1 MGKVLHVASSPRG
14 DRSKS
19 SSIAKTFLNTYM
31 ALNPGDE
38 VESINVFE
46 EKLPA
51 FDGPALQAKYN
62 ILHGQESSPHQQ
74 KAWQEIEAVIA
85 KFASADKYVFSVP
98 MWNFGI
104 PYRLK
109 QYFDVIVQPGYTFA
123 VDPETGYKGL
133 LEGRTAT
140 AIYARGGAYQGDF
153 AAMDQQKPYME
164 CILGFMGITV
174 TQTVFGE
181 QLLTP
186 DPEAGEQALATAI
199 DDAKQAAADF

>member
-1 MGKVLHVASSPRG
+1 MGKVLHVAASPRG

-19 SSIAKTFLNTYM
+19 SSIARTFLNTYM
-31 ALNPGDE
+31 ALHPGDD

-46 EKLPA
+46 EELPA

-62 ILHGQESSPHQQ
+62 ILHGQESSPYQQ
-74 KAWQEIEAVIA
+74 KAWKEIEAAIA
-85 KFASADKYVFSVP
+85 NFTAADKYVFSVP

-133 LEGRTAT
+133 LEGRPAT
-140 AIYARGGAYQGDF
+140 VIYARGGAYRGDF
-153 AAMDQQKPYME
+153 VVMDQQKPYME
-164 CILGFMGITV
+164 CILDFMGITV
-174 TQTVFGE
+174 TQTVLGE
-181 QLLTP
+181 NLLACGP
-186 DPEAGEQALATAI
+186 DAGEEALAAAV
-199 DDAKQAAADF
+199 DDAKLAASEF